1 MPRNIEPN
9 DFDDILKE
17 TEIDTAKMVF
27 RLSSELK
34 ERDAEITN
42 LRSKSFEEIQ
52 RNNKAKE
59 AEFEALI
66 KAQETRIKQ
75 REQEISQLLVNKES
89 KLWSK
94 YQQMLDS
101 AINTHRDELEDER
114 QRLHHEL
121 AKKEEQLNQQRKTLR
136 SEMENMFKKWEG
148 EREGQFKLERETFIN
163 ELQLGRDTAKKEAD
177 EKIEHINKIWRQK
190 LRQKEEEFKTK
201 HQLEI

>member
-148 EREGQFKLERETFIN
+148 EREEQFKLERETFIN

-190 LRQKEEEFKTK
+190 LWQKGEEFKTK
-201 HQLEI
+201 HQL

>member
-121 AKKEEQLNQQRKTLR
+121 AKKVKYLSQHPDEARQ
-136 SEMENMFKKWEG
+136 MGENGKQWA
-148 EREGQFKLERETFIN
+148 LEKFN
-163 ELQLGRDTAKKEAD
+163 
-177 EKIEHINKIWRQK
+177 IEHYTEEVLTVLRRLIDKKNNKDS
-190 LRQKEEEFKTK
+190 
-201 HQLEI
+201 

>member
-101 AINTHRDELEDER
+101 AINTHRDELE
-114 QRLHHEL
+114 
-121 AKKEEQLNQQRKTLR
+121 
-136 SEMENMFKKWEG
+136 
-148 EREGQFKLERETFIN
+148 
-163 ELQLGRDTAKKEAD
+163 
-177 EKIEHINKIWRQK
+177 
-190 LRQKEEEFKTK
+190 
-201 HQLEI
+201 